1 MGNVSKWKEF
11 LMERTVSR
19 QHRNLMQ
26 VVYEEPATV
35 SASVNQGKEQ
45 EDSEEEEFF
54 KPKLEGRKVN
64 LNFDYVNN
72 ILSYLN
78 TF

>member
-19 QHRNLMQ
+19 QHKNLMQ
-26 VVYEEPATV
+26 VVYGAPGTL
-35 SASVNQGKEQ
+35 STSVNQGQEH

-54 KPKLEGRKVN
+54 KPKREGRQVS
-64 LNFDYVNN
+64 LNFVYT
-72 ILSYLN
+72 ITLSYLD